1 MNDTFTAIS
10 RYQVAQYLIGNGPKS
25 PRLCVPHSFVTT
37 SEFLATLDLKSLRD
51 LPEFDLSGH
60 EDEIVADFVDAN
72 TAKDE
77 A

>member
-25 PRLCVPHSFVTT
+25 PRLGAPHSFVTT
-37 SEFLATLDLKSLRD
+37 SEFLATFDLKNLRD
-51 LPEFDLSGH
+51 LPEFDLNSH